1 MKITLRPYSND
12 TNRWHVD
19 IRLMNPCNPEREIRK
34 RKVAPAGMSKAQARA
49 WGEHEVPKI
58 LRKELGGDFGRD
70 DVSERAKASKDRT
83 IFSTS
88 NSPAK
93 RGEMTLAEF
102 YLGRFE
108 PEHVRMQKPA
118 TQVNYDSVW
127 RNHIGPHLGEMPL
140 AAIDEDQLSL
150 FRATLRQRLSAA
162 TANVVLGKV
171 AKIFHFAKRMR
182 QISTVPTVEKLST
195 PRSRPKEVL
204 SDEQIDAL
212 LGAARSL
219 SPTSELIC
227 LLALDAG
234 LRTSE
239 ICALEWNDVDLKEG
253 SITVQHNSFRGKSQT
268 PKGNIGKLALT
279 SALRRALAEHRK
291 REPLGPFVLYRRS
304 QHTRME
310 WAPHTPHSIRYALG
324 QADRKAGL
332 RPSGPHLLRHT
343 ALTRL
348 ANLGASIYVVQA
360 VARHSRLQTT
370 QTYLH
375 TQQVGLAREAADLLD
390 RAATRSHGKAVAKRA
405 KARV

>member
-1 MKITLRPYSND
+1 
-12 TNRWHVD
+12 
-19 IRLMNPCNPEREIRK
+19 
-34 RKVAPAGMSKAQARA
+34 
-49 WGEHEVPKI
+49 
-58 LRKELGGDFGRD
+58 
-70 DVSERAKASKDRT
+70 
-83 IFSTS
+83 
-88 NSPAK
+88 
-93 RGEMTLAEF
+93 
-102 YLGRFE
+102 
-108 PEHVRMQKPA
+108 MQKPA

-140 AAIDEDQLSL
+140 AVIDEDQLSL
-150 FRATLRQRLSAA
+150 FRATLRQRLSAT

-171 AKIFHFAKRMR
+171 AKIFQFAKRMR

-195 PRSRPKEVL
+195 PRSRPKEIL

-239 ICALEWNDVDLKEG
+239 ICALEWSDVDLKEG

-291 REPLGPFVLYRRS
+291 REPIGPFVLYRRS
-304 QHTRME
+304 PHTRMD

-332 RPSGPHLLRHT
+332 RQSGPHLLRHT

-390 RAATRSHGKAVAKRA
+390 RAATRSRGKAVAKRA